1 MDIKTTTIA
10 IAEDEILFR
19 KSLVFMLNQE
29 ENFNV
34 VFEAGNGV
42 ELLEYLSNTIQKP
55 DIVLMDIKM
64 PEMNGVE
71 TTKSIIDNFPT
82 IKIVILS
89 TYDSHTFKST
99 MLQLGAAAYISKN
112 ASPKEMI
119 ANLNLVAENG
129 FYYKDFMLQ
138 YIYNNSKKS
147 KMTIEDNLLSIR
159 EIEVLKLICLQKSSS
174 EIADKL
180 FISPR
185 TVDGHR
191 NKLLEKTN
199 SKSIAGLVV
208 YAIQHKLF
216 IPEVDV

>member
-1 MDIKTTTIA
+1 MNTKKHTIA

-29 ENFNV
+29 ENFEV
-34 VFEAGNGV
+34 VFEAGNGN
-42 ELLEYLSNTIQKP
+42 EIIEYLTTASPKP

-64 PEMNGVE
+64 PELNGVE
-71 TTKSIIDNFPT
+71 ATKTIVEKFPETKIIIVTTYNSE
-82 IKIVILS
+82 
-89 TYDSHTFKST
+89 TFVVN
-99 MLQLGAAAYISKN
+99 MLEIGAAAYISKN
-112 ASPKEMI
+112 ASPGEMI

-129 FYYKDFMLQ
+129 FYYKDFMLK
-138 YIYNNSKKS
+138 YIYNTSKKT
-147 KMTIEDNLLSIR
+147 KAIIDDNFLSQR
-159 EIEVLKLICLQKSSS
+159 EIEVLKLICLQKSSF

-216 IPEVDV
+216 IPEADI